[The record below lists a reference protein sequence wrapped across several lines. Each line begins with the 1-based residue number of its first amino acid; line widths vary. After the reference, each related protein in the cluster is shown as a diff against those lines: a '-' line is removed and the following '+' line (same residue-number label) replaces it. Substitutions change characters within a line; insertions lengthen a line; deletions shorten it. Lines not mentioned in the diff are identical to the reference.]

1 MNSLLHISLVQH
13 YYNPTEKYLEV
24 SYSLP
29 VWPESTVYKF
39 EAEFNNVKL
48 EGIVKEKEQAK
59 KECEQAKSEGR
70 QAAIVTVDADSKDI
84 LNMSIGNIP
93 PKTQFKVTI
102 AFLRE
107 MAIGMNSFY
116 RLVVPSTISP
126 RYLKKVEN
134 AAKVSKP
141 RQQKGELHSK
151 AGFTWTF
158 KIEIKTSKKLVF
170 FESSSHKLSMISQN
184 KEATETL
191 FIMKKEEIPNKDFH
205 FVYSIEDFHL
215 PSCVVG
221 KTGTSS
227 TIMLSLIPK
236 FCSLSIDDAYKAYL
250 EGRSYEV
257 DMAAAKGDFVFFLDR
272 SGSM

>member
-59 KECEQAKSEGR
+59 KEYEQAKSEGR

-93 PKTQFKVTI
+93 PKTEFKVTI

-107 MAIGMNSFY
+107 MAIGMNTFY
-116 RLVVPSTISP
+116 KLVVPSTISP
-126 RYLKKVEN
+126 RFINRVEN
-134 AAKVSKP
+134 LIKIP
-141 RQQKGELHSK
+141 EHMQQKGELSGK
-151 AGFTWTF
+151 ANFTWTF
-158 KIEIKTSKKLVF
+158 KIEIKTNRKLVF

-191 FIMKKEEIPNKDFH
+191 LIM
-205 FVYSIEDFHL
+205 
-215 PSCVVG
+215 
-221 KTGTSS
+221 
-227 TIMLSLIPK
+227 
-236 FCSLSIDDAYKAYL
+236 
-250 EGRSYEV
+250 
-257 DMAAAKGDFVFFLDR
+257 
-272 SGSM
+272 